1 MNTKP
6 LTYNKIDNADVVII
20 SWNTISNQFNSWSD
34 LSNSYVWSVLAGTL
48 SYIQPETLS
57 LFYIFDT
64 EIIKG
69 STIDIKFPCVVRM
82 SVGSNE
88 VVFVSKNN
96 VKVLTIGKEF
106 VVGDYFVIKVNDD
119 KLFFT
124 QYADNLVS
132 RFITSSVNR
141 IMQGLFNVAAN
152 FYTNILRLVLTN
164 PVFNVIQN
172 FITNLLRQILI
183 SNNSKC
189 VIKVS
194 SKLCYSESLSRWYE
208 RFCNNVWTD
217 RNYWCD
223 ANSVIRGRY
232 LISEIYKA
240 TISYNNPKQ
249 VWWQWFTGDIW
260 SARGTWV

>member
-6 LTYNKIDNADVVII
+6 LTYNKIDNDDVNAV
-20 SWNTISNQFNSWSD
+20 SWYNISNKFNSWLD
-34 LSNSYVWSVLAGTL
+34 FSNHFFWFVLAGDS
-48 SYIQPETLS
+48 SYIQPETVS

-64 EIIKG
+64 EIVNG
-69 STIDIKFPCVVRM
+69 VTINIKFPCVVRM

-88 VVFVSKNN
+88 VIFVSKNN

-106 VVGDYFVIKVNDD
+106 VVGDYFVIKVNED

-132 RFITSSVNR
+132 RFTNSAINR
-141 IMQGLFNVAAN
+141 IVQSLFNVIPNYFAD
-152 FYTNILRLVLTN
+152 IKKSILTN
-164 PVFNVIQN
+164 PVFNVIQK
-172 FITNLLRQILI
+172 FTTNLLRQIFI
-183 SNNSKC
+183 SNNLKC
-189 VIKVS
+189 VINVS
-194 SKLCYSESLSRWYE
+194 SKLCYNESLSRWYE
-208 RFCNNVWTD
+208 RFCNNEWTD
-217 RNYWCD
+217 RNYWCV
-223 ANSVIRGRY
+223 AKSVIRGRY

-249 VWWQWFTGDIW
+249 VWWQWFTGDVW

>member
-6 LTYNKIDNADVVII
+6 LTYNKIDNNDVNVI
-20 SWNTISNQFNSWSD
+20 SWNTISNQFNSWSGF
-34 LSNSYVWSVLAGTL
+34 SNSYVWSVLVGTL
-48 SYIQPETLS
+48 SYIQPDTLS

-96 VKVLTIGKEF
+96 VKVLTIGKDF
-106 VVGDYFVIKVNDD
+106 VIGDYFVIKVNDN

-132 RFITSSVNR
+132 RFINSSVSR
-141 IMQGLFNVAAN
+141 IFNGLFNVSSK
-152 FYTNILRLVLTN
+152 FYTNILHLVLTN
-164 PVFNVIQN
+164 SAFNVIQN
-172 FITNLLRQILI
+172 LTTNLLRQILI
-183 SNNSKC
+183 SNNTKC
-189 VIKVS
+189 NVNVS
-194 SKLCYSESLSRWYE
+194 SKVCYSESLSRWYE

-223 ANSVIRGRY
+223 AKSVIRDRF
-232 LISEIYKA
+232 LIYGVYKA
-240 TISYNNPKQ
+240 TISYKNPKQ
-249 VWWQWFTGDIW
+249 VWWQWFTGDVW
-260 SARGTWV
+260 SARGTWS

>member
-6 LTYNKIDNADVVII
+6 LTYNKIDNNDVNVI
-20 SWNTISNQFNSWSD
+20 SWNTISNQFNSWSGF
-34 LSNSYVWSVLAGTL
+34 SNSYVWSVLVGTL
-48 SYIQPETLS
+48 SYIQPDTLS

-96 VKVLTIGKEF
+96 VQVLTIGKEF
-106 VVGDYFVIKVNDD
+106 VVGDYFVIKVNDN

-132 RFITSSVNR
+132 RFINSSVSR
-141 IMQGLFNVAAN
+141 IFNSLFNVSAK
-152 FYTNILRLVLTN
+152 FYTNILHLVLTN
-164 PVFNVIQN
+164 SAFNVIQKL
-172 FITNLLRQILI
+172 TTKLLRQILI

-189 VIKVS
+189 NGNVS
-194 SKLCYSESLSRWYE
+194 SKVCYSESLSRWYE

-217 RNYWCD
+217 RNDWCD
-223 ANSVIRGRY
+223 AKSVIRDRF
-232 LISEIYKA
+232 LISGVYKA

-249 VWWQWFTGDIW
+249 VWWQWFTGDVW
-260 SARGTWV
+260 SARGTWS

>member
-6 LTYNKIDNADVVII
+6 LTYNKIDNADVDII
-20 SWNTISNQFNSWSD
+20 SWNTISNQFNSWSGF
-34 LSNSYVWSVLAGTL
+34 SYSYVWSVLAGVL

-141 IMQGLFNVAAN
+141 IIQGLYKVVPN
-152 FYTNILRLVLTN
+152 FFVDIKKSILTN
-164 PVFNVIQN
+164 PVFNVIQK
-172 FITNLLRQILI
+172 FTTNLLRQILI

-189 VIKVS
+189 NVNVS
-194 SKLCYSESLSRWYE
+194 SKVCYSESLSRWYE

-217 RNYWCD
+217 RNIWCD
-223 ANSVIRGRY
+223 AKSVIRGRY

-240 TISYNNPKQ
+240 TISYKNPKQ
-249 VWWQWFTGDIW
+249 VWWQWFTGDVW
-260 SARGTWV
+260 SARGTWS

>member
-6 LTYNKIDNADVVII
+6 LTYNKIDNADINVI
-20 SWNTISNQFNSWSD
+20 SWNTISNKFNSWLD
-34 LSNSYVWSVLAGTL
+34 FSNYFLWYILAGDS
-48 SYIQPETLS
+48 SYIQPETVS

-64 EIIKG
+64 ETVNG
-69 STIDIKFPCVVRM
+69 VTINIKFPCVVRM
-82 SVGSNE
+82 SVSSNE
-88 VVFVSKNN
+88 VIFVSKNN
-96 VKVLTIGKEF
+96 VKVLTVGKEF
-106 VVGDYFVIKVNDD
+106 VVGDYFVIKVKEN
-119 KLFFT
+119 KLVFT

-132 RFITSSVNR
+132 RFTNSAINIIVQS
-141 IMQGLFNVAAN
+141 LFNVIPN
-152 FYTNILRLVLTN
+152 FFADIKKSILTN
-164 PVFNVIQN
+164 SAFNVIQN
-172 FITNLLRQILI
+172 LITNLLRQILI

-189 VIKVS
+189 NVNVS

-223 ANSVIRGRY
+223 AKSVIRGRY
-232 LISEIYKA
+232 LIYEIYKV